1 MILMCVGGGGR
12 RRPHIPP
19 AFLMVPV
26 TLALVTVASVALTS
40 PHAWPFAKLTTR
52 TRRWSLSAI
61 DSGSSLESAV
71 SRVHAAAAAFGS
83 AHSEA
88 SKEWTTALLQQSRP
102 QAIENLMDRQIF
114 LFDDLDQCLP
124 LRKAMDALLRLEM
137 DRSRATSVLRPII
150 DARIEKAGVDVRAL
164 AAEFGLRHA
173 RVRSTADSLRR
184 VHL

>member
-1 MILMCVGGGGR
+1 MSVSFYRYLMNV
-12 RRPHIPP
+12 
-19 AFLMVPV
+19 
-26 TLALVTVASVALTS
+26 ALVSVATSFALTS
-40 PHAWPFAKLTTR
+40 PHGPFATLTIR
-52 TRRWSLSAI
+52 PRRWSLSAI
-61 DSGSSLESAV
+61 DSGPSLESAV

-83 AHSEA
+83 AHEQA

-124 LRKAMDALLRLEM
+124 LRYAMDALLRLEM

-150 DARIEKAGVDVRAL
+150 DVRIEKAGVDVRAL

>member
-1 MILMCVGGGGR
+1 
-12 RRPHIPP
+12 
-19 AFLMVPV
+19 
-26 TLALVTVASVALTS
+26 
-40 PHAWPFAKLTTR
+40 
-52 TRRWSLSAI
+52 
-61 DSGSSLESAV
+61 
-71 SRVHAAAAAFGS
+71 
-83 AHSEA
+83 
-88 SKEWTTALLQQSRP
+88 
-102 QAIENLMDRQIF
+102 MDRQIF

>member
-1 MILMCVGGGGR
+1 MN
-12 RRPHIPP
+12 
-19 AFLMVPV
+19 APV
-26 TLALVTVASVALTS
+26 TIASFALITS
-40 PHAWPFAKLTTR
+40 PHGLSHSTIRP
-52 TRRWSLSAI
+52 RRWSLSAI

-83 AHSEA
+83 AHEQA

-102 QAIENLMDRQIF
+102 QSIENLMDRQIF

-124 LRKAMDALLRLEM
+124 LRYAMDALLRLEM

-150 DARIEKAGVDVRAL
+150 DVRIEKAGVDVRAL